1 MVQFIDL
8 WRGHPTNEAVEVPC
22 LEIPV
27 TPSAAGAAQNAPI
40 APRNPSATLL
50 GIALRRAG
58 IRIESFPP
66 RIATCSAHDRSQM
79 HFLYPR
85 QIAESLRKFRL
96 PGIGETELF
105 AGSDVEHFYQRLV
118 GRTGIIYVRDY
129 WQRPTDLEGRPT
141 GDLIDLWNGYRT
153 TDAWLMDWM
162 SWAGYKPAYDQARE
176 VWFWP
181 IL

>member
-22 LEIPV
+22 LGLPV
-27 TPSAAGAAQNAPI
+27 MPSAAAAAQNAPI

-66 RIATCSAHDRSQM
+66 RIATCSAHDRAEM

-85 QIAESLRKFRL
+85 QIAESFRKFRL
-96 PGIGETELF
+96 PGVGETELNRL
-105 AGSDVEHFYQRLV
+105 FYRL
-118 GRTGIIYVRDY
+118 GWTKGWYK
-129 WQRPTDLEGRPT
+129 
-141 GDLIDLWNGYRT
+141 GDLREKVFGQIASDT
-153 TDAWLMDWM
+153 TKPDWKTIKNKLTEM
-162 SWAGYKPAYDQARE
+162 ARKYDRAA
-176 VWFWP
+176 
-181 IL
+181 